1 MSAESGN
8 GARKAAAF
16 LLSLD
21 KNEAARVLASL
32 DETVLNEVASA
43 MSELD
48 EEFESAEAVE
58 GLYTELAKRL
68 SIKQGVKPA
77 KDDELLERLSTALG
91 ADRGRQI
98 VADIHARRLE
108 QRPFAELESRAPEK
122 IAAALADE
130 SPSAIALVLAHVEPA
145 LSAEVLSHFE
155 GEQALAAVRYM
166 ASLTPPGFEALR
178 CVAEALNEKV
188 TEIENGPVAAD
199 PSRRLKTI
207 AEMLTFSK
215 PETEQTVLDG
225 LGDGDD
231 SMIEEIREYMFTWT
245 DLAGVD
251 KRSMQKILA
260 SVDTRTLAIALKGSP
275 PEVEE
280 NIMAN
285 LSSRVKEMV
294 LDEREL
300 TGALPIGEV
309 LEARAETMRGVRA
322 LMESG
327 EFKPSRGGEQLV
339 S

>member
-130 SPSAIALVLAHVEPA
+130 SPSAKPTADTPPTILFHSADDRVVKLVNPMRFYAACKDHGVPA
-145 LSAEVLSHFE
+145 ELKVYPFGGHGYGMWMEE
-155 GEQALAAVRYM
+155 GEHTAWPSHLEEWLVGRGLA
-166 ASLTPPGFEALR
+166 
-178 CVAEALNEKV
+178 
-188 TEIENGPVAAD
+188 
-199 PSRRLKTI
+199 RR
-207 AEMLTFSK
+207 
-215 PETEQTVLDG
+215 
-225 LGDGDD
+225 
-231 SMIEEIREYMFTWT
+231 
-245 DLAGVD
+245 
-251 KRSMQKILA
+251 
-260 SVDTRTLAIALKGSP
+260 
-275 PEVEE
+275 
-280 NIMAN
+280 
-285 LSSRVKEMV
+285 
-294 LDEREL
+294 
-300 TGALPIGEV
+300 
-309 LEARAETMRGVRA
+309 
-322 LMESG
+322 
-327 EFKPSRGGEQLV
+327 
-339 S
+339 